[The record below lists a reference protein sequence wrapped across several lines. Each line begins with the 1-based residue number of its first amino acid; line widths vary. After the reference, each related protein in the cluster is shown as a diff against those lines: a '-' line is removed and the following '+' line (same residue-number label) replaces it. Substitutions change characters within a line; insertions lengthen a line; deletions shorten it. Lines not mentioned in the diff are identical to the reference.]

1 MPTTILNL
9 LNILKPKQNPT
20 ALAIDID
27 HNIDALIDQLKEE
40 GINITQIMT
49 KHGQMSLETKLIEHY
64 FEHKYIIII
73 QKDKYR
79 PNVLHCQLRDSDE
92 QYDHTVIRYDLKQIL
107 RDNKLDK
114 LLTN

>member
-40 GINITQIMT
+40 GINITQ
-49 KHGQMSLETKLIEHY
+49 Q
-64 FEHKYIIII
+64 
-73 QKDKYR
+73 
-79 PNVLHCQLRDSDE
+79 N
-92 QYDHTVIRYDLKQIL
+92 
-107 RDNKLDK
+107 
-114 LLTN
+114 